1 MSSGEEQNGREQV
14 GRAQAGRA
22 QAGPPATSTTPGAGR
37 VVFRLPPSSLIFAV
51 VLLFCVIPLAG
62 VGGWWSLMY
71 VVPVAA
77 VAWTLLTRTVVDP
90 RGITVRTWLGSKK
103 LAWQEVVNLELT
115 EARWTVALDVRG
127 GRTRL
132 PMVLP
137 RDLPALAAASGGA
150 IRFEMPPAESDST
163 AEA

>member
-1 MSSGEEQNGREQV
+1 
-14 GRAQAGRA
+14 
-22 QAGPPATSTTPGAGR
+22 

-62 VGGWWSLMY
+62 LGGWWSLMY
-71 VVPVAA
+71 AVPVGA

-90 RGITVRTWLGSKK
+90 GGITVRTWLGTKK
-103 LAWQEVVNLELT
+103 LAWQNIVNLELT

-127 GRTRL
+127 ARTRL

-150 IRFEMPPAESDST
+150 IRFEMPPAESDSA